1 MALSTYNKDLLE
13 FMYNLTFTPKIRP
26 PLDISKFLEL
36 RGQKVSE
43 RTIKR
48 WFMYLG
54 NNIAYHARINYA
66 SLNLQTVYVLLKE
79 AHPKLLTTIPYSV
92 VPFYGYDATNL
103 IKYTGTH
110 FPIPIGKEKEL
121 EEFLT
126 NAKELNL
133 LQDFELFP
141 YNQVAD
147 SYLPFH
153 EVIDLEGNFKFNQTY
168 DISHF
173 EALFDYAVRKPS
185 EQKLSKI
192 VEKNPI
198 TLPIIVEYSR
208 KRWSSHKVWFA
219 MNENLEDN
227 LWNYIKRKKSKIRE
241 RQGAGVAL
249 VQKSVRDIQLAHDE
263 LFRQV
268 RVFYGPFNDD
278 KNVVANI
285 FIKLKNH
292 EQIKELFKEIA
303 QKAIITSFYL
313 PTDLSNKLRIALTT
327 NIESQTKISNE
338 ILPKYIDNDYDNK
351 VIFRRKQNK
360 EINMKLNYS
369 KLFNPKTC
377 EWEFDLEKY
386 KENLT
391 HLYP

>member
-1 MALSTYNKDLLE
+1 MALKTYSKELLE

-26 PLDISKFLEL
+26 PLDISKFLET

-54 NNIAYHARINYA
+54 NNIAFHARINYA
-66 SLNLQTVYVLLKE
+66 SLNLQTIYVLLKE

-92 VPFYGYDATNL
+92 VPFYGYNATTFT
-103 IKYTGTH
+103 KYTGTH

-121 EEFLT
+121 EEFL
-126 NAKELNL
+126 NKAKELNL

-153 EVIDLEGNFKFNQTY
+153 EVINTEGTFRFNQTY
-168 DISHF
+168 NISHF
-173 EALFDYAVRKPS
+173 ESLFDYALKKPS

-192 VEKNPI
+192 IEKNPI
-198 TLPIIVEYSR
+198 ILPIIVEYSR
-208 KRWSSHKVWFA
+208 KRWSSHKVWYA
-219 MNENLEDN
+219 IRDNLEDN

-241 RQGAGVAL
+241 HDGAGVAL
-249 VQKSVRDIQLAHDE
+249 VQRSVRDIQLAHDE

-285 FIKLKNH
+285 FIKLKNPKK
-292 EQIKELFKEIA
+292 IKELFKEIS
-303 QKAIITSFYL
+303 QKAVITSFYL
-313 PTDLSNKLRIALTT
+313 PTELSSKLRIGLTT
-327 NIESQTKISNE
+327 NLESQTKISNE
-338 ILPKYIDNDYDNK
+338 ILPKYIDNEYDNK
-351 VIFRRKQNK
+351 VIFRRKQNN
-360 EINMKLNYS
+360 EINMKLNYAE
-369 KLFNPKTC
+369 LFNPKTC
-377 EWEFDLEKY
+377 EWEFNLAKY
-386 KENLT
+386 KEKLT
-391 HLYP
+391 HLSP